1 MIAELWAFSGLMLM
15 GQFSPGP
22 DMLIL
27 TRTSL
32 AEGPKT
38 GCLMA
43 SGIATGLVVH
53 SILAISG
60 VAVVFSRGGS
70 AALVIKWLAAAY
82 LFWLAYGLFQ
92 KSDEDEEVVV
102 PKGSPYL
109 RGLFCNLL
117 NPKAFVFFVS
127 VVSPF
132 LLGDHPVWWPYALG
146 LIVVGQA
153 LVFWSLWVWLLQNAK
168 VRKGYLR
175 AGPVIDLVFALALI
189 GLSVSLVV

>member
-1 MIAELWAFSGLMLM
+1 MMAELWAFSGLMLM

-32 AEGPKT
+32 AEGPKA

-53 SILAISG
+53 SVLAISG
-60 VAVVFSRGGS
+60 VAVVLSRGGT
-70 AALVIKWLAAAY
+70 AALVIKWLAAGY
-82 LFWLAYGLFQ
+82 LLWLAYGLLQ
-92 KSDEDEEVVV
+92 KSTGEEEVIV
-102 PKGSPYL
+102 PKRSPYL

-127 VVSPF
+127 VVAPF
-132 LLGDHPVWWPYALG
+132 LIGDHPIWWPYALG

-153 LVFWSLWVWLLQNAK
+153 LVFWSLWVLLLQNAK

-175 AGPVIDLVFALALI
+175 TGPVIDFVFAIALTGLAI
-189 GLSVSLVV
+189 SLVL

>member
-70 AALVIKWLAAAY
+70 AALVSAAARAP
-82 LFWLAYGLFQ
+82 LT
-92 KSDEDEEVVV
+92 S
-102 PKGSPYL
+102 SPQ
-109 RGLFCNLL
+109 
-117 NPKAFVFFVS
+117 AF
-127 VVSPF
+127 SPIH
-132 LLGDHPVWWPYALG
+132 LE
-146 LIVVGQA
+146 
-153 LVFWSLWVWLLQNAK
+153 
-168 VRKGYLR
+168 
-175 AGPVIDLVFALALI
+175 
-189 GLSVSLVV
+189 LSAP